1 MVHNKI
7 VNNNTGNNND
17 KYPGWSGLIGI
28 SLGSLDLWNNM
39 KDNLLASKSIIE
51 NQIEEINER
60 LKNKNA
66 SSSEVDKLQN
76 NLNDL
81 VKKQAQIDSV
91 IEAVI
96 RVIDNSKKYQE
107 QLTSPR
113 DVTRT
118 SSSGENDYKKS
129 LDIVKKWGNE

>member
-51 NQIEEINER
+51 NQIGG
-60 LKNKNA
+60 
-66 SSSEVDKLQN
+66 D
-76 NLNDL
+76 
-81 VKKQAQIDSV
+81 
-91 IEAVI
+91 
-96 RVIDNSKKYQE
+96 
-107 QLTSPR
+107 
-113 DVTRT
+113 
-118 SSSGENDYKKS
+118 
-129 LDIVKKWGNE
+129 